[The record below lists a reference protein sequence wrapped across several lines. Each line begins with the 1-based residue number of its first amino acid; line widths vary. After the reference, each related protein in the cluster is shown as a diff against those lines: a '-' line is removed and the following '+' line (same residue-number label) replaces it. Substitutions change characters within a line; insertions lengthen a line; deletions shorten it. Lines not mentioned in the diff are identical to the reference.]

1 MVNWVDARNLAL
13 YAYPQPHLDNWKNMR
28 DGRQFVTMKLDAPTR
43 FFVVQKRENLARK
56 GRVKA
61 TRRGPPEPYLPRGIP
76 DYRTEQPGR
85 PMYNE
90 AERKLRRDYWNSVK
104 NDLDI
109 PIDLAVDD
117 FSQTGNMWSD
127 RMLLFIFHN
136 HAVIFAL
143 IFRMAHRAAMLHHIS
158 SEADALRYAHYILQ
172 RLRNVDSIKRAPNPT
187 EARLRPGGN
196 KDWMTTNSVGLNEPI
211 VASAFFFTEGA
222 SPHTSTKII
231 ANVLGTTKRRFAI
244 DAMGL
249 TQGFREQLESING
262 GKLTEVNMSKILDAR
277 FPRDKVSPH
286 CCSSCGSGEHLVK
299 GCNRTDTLCVYP
311 RCLERGHVLAVC
323 PVLMA
328 RCPKCQRLGHLQEQ
342 CTTIPWMLL
351 MNDFRAACPFHRMGI
366 FATERLTASMYKE
379 DGDKFA
385 VLPKVDYEN
394 KTYVTF
400 WDRFR
405 LSVLPY
411 DLPY

>member
-1 MVNWVDARNLAL
+1 L
-13 YAYPQPHLDNWKNMR
+13 
-28 DGRQFVTMKLDAPTR
+28 
-43 FFVVQKRENLARK
+43 
-56 GRVKA
+56 
-61 TRRGPPEPYLPRGIP
+61 
-76 DYRTEQPGR
+76 
-85 PMYNE
+85 
-90 AERKLRRDYWNSVK
+90 NSQYYK
-104 NDLDI
+104 FG
-109 PIDLAVDD
+109 AV
-117 FSQTGNMWSD
+117 FP
-127 RMLLFIFHN
+127 
-136 HAVIFAL
+136 
-143 IFRMAHRAAMLHHIS
+143 
-158 SEADALRYAHYILQ
+158 ALRLKLLSKERTFYQ
-172 RLRNVDSIKRAPNPT
+172 
-187 EARLRPGGN
+187 
-196 KDWMTTNSVGLNEPI
+196 
-211 VASAFFFTEGA
+211 
-222 SPHTSTKII
+222 
-231 ANVLGTTKRRFAI
+231 
-244 DAMGL
+244 L
-249 TQGFREQLESING
+249 TQVSHRRQCYAISDGTPQRAETGSDKHEQLLSS
-262 GKLTEVNMSKILDAR
+262 TAYEVNMSKILDAR